1 LDALLCIGLVHFQGL
16 GKGLPLAQKSL
27 DAAPHGGC
35 VVGLSAMDP
44 IWGSPSRIVGG
55 SLYGPFDGAGFERP
69 VDGAFWVTAHSPNF
83 AYFVGKL
90 GLGIGFGLV
99 DQAIL
104 LAFQAA
110 VMTALLSRLAD
121 YGQFLKLRL
130 SLLVIFSAVLGYL
143 IAAGD
148 QIEWGTM
155 GWLALGGFL
164 VTGASNGLNQ
174 IIERDTDALMRRTE
188 GRPVPS
194 GRMGLREAWA
204 LATAMGI
211 SGLAILYHGTTQL
224 SVQMGAVA
232 LLSYVFAYTP
242 LKKVTPI
249 AVLVGA
255 FPGAMPV
262 LIGYSAFAGHLNLE
276 AGLLFLVQ
284 FFWQFPHFWSIAWVL
299 HEDYKRAGFHLLPT
313 REEPQMST
321 ARIILWYTVALLPF
335 AMAPWWYGFQGM
347 VGAIVCLIMT
357 LWFVYAAWRLFKG
370 ADKPLA
376 RKLMF
381 ASFVYLPI
389 VQLAYWLDAIR

>member
-1 LDALLCIGLVHFQGL
+1 
-16 GKGLPLAQKSL
+16 
-27 DAAPHGGC
+27 
-35 VVGLSAMDP
+35 M
-44 IWGSPSRIVGG
+44 
-55 SLYGPFDGAGFERP
+55 
-69 VDGAFWVTAHSPNF
+69 DGAFWLAADSQDL
-83 AYFVGKL
+83 AYFVREL
-90 GLGIGFGLV
+90 GFGIGFGLV
-99 DQAIL
+99 DQAIH
-104 LAFQAA
+104 LAFQGFF
-110 VMTALLSRLAD
+110 MTEFRSRLAD
-121 YGQFLKLRL
+121 YSQFLKLRL

-148 QIEWGTM
+148 QLDWATM

-174 IIERDTDALMRRTE
+174 IIERDTDALMLRTE

-194 GRMGLREAWA
+194 GRMGLKEAWC
-204 LATAMGI
+204 LSGVMGI
-211 SGLAILYHGTTQL
+211 SGLAILYHGTTLL

-232 LLSYVFAYTP
+232 LLSYAFAYTP
-242 LKKVTPI
+242 LKRITPV
-249 AVLVGA
+249 AVFVGA

-262 LIGYSAFAGHLNLE
+262 LIGYSACDGHLNLE

-299 HEDYKRAGFHLLPT
+299 HEDYQRAGFHLLPT
-313 REEPQMST
+313 RAEPQTST

-335 AMAPWWYGFQGM
+335 AMAPWWYGFQGTG
-347 VGAIVCLIMT
+347 GAVVCLIMT
-357 LWFVYAAWRLFKG
+357 LWFVYAAWRLYLG

-389 VQLAYWLDAIR
+389 VQLAYWLDAMP

>member
-1 LDALLCIGLVHFQGL
+1 
-16 GKGLPLAQKSL
+16 
-27 DAAPHGGC
+27 
-35 VVGLSAMDP
+35 
-44 IWGSPSRIVGG
+44 
-55 SLYGPFDGAGFERP
+55 
-69 VDGAFWVTAHSPNF
+69 
-83 AYFVGKL
+83 
-90 GLGIGFGLV
+90 
-99 DQAIL
+99 
-104 LAFQAA
+104 
-110 VMTALLSRLAD
+110 MTEFRSRLAD
-121 YGQFLKLRL
+121 YSQFLKLRL

-148 QIEWGTM
+148 QLDWATM

-174 IIERDTDALMRRTE
+174 IIERDTDALMLRTE

-194 GRMGLREAWA
+194 GRMGLKEAWC
-204 LATAMGI
+204 LSGVMGI
-211 SGLAILYHGTTQL
+211 SGLAILYHGTTLL

-232 LLSYVFAYTP
+232 LLSYAFAYTP
-242 LKKVTPI
+242 LKRITPV
-249 AVLVGA
+249 AVFVGA

-262 LIGYSAFAGHLNLE
+262 LIGYSACDGHLNLE

-299 HEDYKRAGFHLLPT
+299 HEDYQRAGFHLLPT
-313 REEPQMST
+313 RAEPQTST

-335 AMAPWWYGFQGM
+335 AMAPWWYGFQGTG
-347 VGAIVCLIMT
+347 GAVVCLIMT
-357 LWFVYAAWRLFKG
+357 LWFVYAAWRLYLG

-389 VQLAYWLDAIR
+389 VQLAYWLDAMP